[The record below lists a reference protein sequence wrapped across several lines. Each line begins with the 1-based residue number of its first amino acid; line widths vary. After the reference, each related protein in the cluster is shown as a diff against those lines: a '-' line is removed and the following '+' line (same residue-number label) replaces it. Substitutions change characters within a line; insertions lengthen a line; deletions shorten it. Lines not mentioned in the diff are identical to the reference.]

1 MYKELVE
8 YITKN
13 LVENA
18 DSVNITEEVKDD
30 KTIAIKVFVD
40 KADMGRMIGKDG
52 RIIRSIRQLTTSYAG
67 KNNEKVIVDVLENK
81 EA

>member
-18 DSVNITEEVKDD
+18 DSVKVTEEVKED
-30 KTIAIKVFVD
+30 KTISIKVFVD

-52 RIIRSIRQLTTSYAG
+52 RIIRAIRQLTTSYAG
-67 KNNEKVIVDVLENK
+67 KNSQKVIVDVLEHK

>member
-1 MYKELVE
+1 MYKELVM

-13 LVENA
+13 LVENTEN
-18 DSVNITEEVKDD
+18 VLITEEVKED
-30 KTIAIKVFVD
+30 KTIFLKVIVD

-52 RIIRSIRQLTTSYAG
+52 RIIRAIRVLTTSYAN
-67 KNNEKVIVDVLENK
+67 KNGERVMVDVLEKK

>member
-13 LVENA
+13 LVDNA
-18 DSVNITEEVKDD
+18 KSVEITEEVKED
-30 KTIAIKVFVD
+30 KTISIKVTVD

-52 RIIRSIRQLTTSYAG
+52 RIIRSIRQLTTSYAA
-67 KNNEKVIVDVLENK
+67 KNNERVIVDILEHK
-81 EA
+81 A